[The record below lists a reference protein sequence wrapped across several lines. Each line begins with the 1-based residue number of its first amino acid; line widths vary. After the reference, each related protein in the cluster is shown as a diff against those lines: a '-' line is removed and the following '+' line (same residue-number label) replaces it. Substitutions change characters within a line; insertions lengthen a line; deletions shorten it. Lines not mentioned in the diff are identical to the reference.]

1 MSHGSHKRPEHTAP
15 PEMFYDDKEAGK
27 YTANNHIIDVQH
39 KLSERALELLAI
51 PEDKPC
57 FLLDIGC
64 GSGLSGEVLSDNGHY
79 WTGVDISRSMLE
91 VASERETEGDLILH
105 DMGCGLPF
113 RAGSFDGAISISAV
127 QWLCNADKKSHNP
140 IRRIKRFFTTL
151 YAVLSRGSRAVFQ
164 LYPETSDQL
173 ELLTNL
179 AMKSGFTGGVICD
192 YPNSTKAKKI
202 YLCLFTGGVPESLPQ
217 GLSDQPN
224 HNQVQSS
231 FEGRRNNG
239 KGRNSQKHDKKS
251 RNWILDKKERQRR
264 QGKEVRPDTKYS
276 GRKRRGAF

>member
-15 PEMFYDDKEAGK
+15 PEMVIFYKWLSMFKLINQVYYSFMTTKKLGNTLPSMLNK
-27 YTANNHIIDVQH
+27 IIIFTRFYVYFNTNNLSNHIIDVQH

-151 YAVLSRGSRAVFQ
+151 YAVLVGCF
-164 LYPETSDQL
+164 
-173 ELLTNL
+173 NL
-179 AMKSGFTGGVICD
+179 RINC
-192 YPNSTKAKKI
+192 
-202 YLCLFTGGVPESLPQ
+202 
-217 GLSDQPN
+217 
-224 HNQVQSS
+224 S
-231 FEGRRNNG
+231 F
-239 KGRNSQKHDKKS
+239 
-251 RNWILDKKERQRR
+251 
-264 QGKEVRPDTKYS
+264 
-276 GRKRRGAF
+276 